1 MDDHFQYIRLWVWYL
16 YLLPSPFPLSTS
28 KNSLY
33 CTENGCWDPC
43 QPKRVV
49 SLGHLCWLQLWA
61 PLEGP
66 STCSC
71 WQEEWEAAGCSNL
84 MGLVQPAQGPTAS
97 VPFTHTPQ
105 PASDL
110 YTGTCDCYLR
120 QEAVCRQWALDWH
133 SAVHTL
139 PRPTLT
145 LTLVSAVAGTEE

>member
-1 MDDHFQYIRLWVWYL
+1 MEDHFQYIRLWVWYL

-28 KNSLY
+28 KIVFIAQKMAAGTLASPL
-33 CTENGCWDPC
+33 
-43 QPKRVV
+43 RVV

-84 MGLVQPAQGPTAS
+84 MGLVQPAQGPTSS

-110 YTGTCDCYLR
+110 YTGTGDCYLR
-120 QEAVCRQWALDWH
+120 QEAVCRQWALNWH
-133 SAVHTL
+133 SAARTL